1 MTSIQGGEAPNV
13 IPDTADILGS
23 LRFFNDEEGE
33 KACLLYT
40 SYREKLLIL
49 PESEKVIKD
58 YKIDKVFGYLLIAAG
73 IAVTLFL
80 LFGWALPY
88 NGII

>member
-1 MTSIQGGEAPNV
+1 MAEY
-13 IPDTADILGS
+13 ILN
-23 LRFFNDEEGE
+23 LLPVTEEE
-33 KACLLYT
+33 KA
-40 SYREKLLIL
+40 YREKLLIL